1 LNHSIC
7 KFEIFEKSLGVSYD
21 GHNDAKRARRTCLSG
36 IEGMRQRQVLALAIL
51 VVKAES
57 DGGSFGE
64 FGNSDKVNLVV
75 RLDLLVIGRVLE
87 VEGEHTL
94 LLEVGLV
101 DTSEGSGDDSGSSE
115 ETGFE
120 SGVFSGR
127 SLTVVLIVHMEMASV
142 HSARWS
148 EKGRKGE
155 KGDENSSPRLR

>member
-1 LNHSIC
+1 MGKL
-7 KFEIFEKSLGVSYD
+7 EI
-21 GHNDAKRARRTCLSG
+21 
-36 IEGMRQRQVLALAIL
+36 LALTIL

-57 DGGSFGE
+57 NGGSFGE
-64 FGNSDKVNLVV
+64 FSNSDKVDLVI

-101 DTSEGSGDDSGSSE
+101 DTSEGSGDDSSSSE

-127 SLTVVLIVHMEMASV
+127 SLTVVLYDREGCTSV
-142 HSARWS
+142 SSAKES
-148 EKGRKGE
+148 EKREKHKRKE
-155 KGDENSSPRLR
+155 KLTSSPITTHPTPESRY

>member
-1 LNHSIC
+1 
-7 KFEIFEKSLGVSYD
+7 
-21 GHNDAKRARRTCLSG
+21 
-36 IEGMRQRQVLALAIL
+36 MRKTDVLALAIL
-51 VVKAES
+51 VVDAES

-64 FGNSDKVNLVV
+64 FSNSDKVDLVV

-115 ETGFE
+115 ETGLK

-127 SLTVVLIVHMEMASV
+127 SLTVVLIDHMEMTSI
-142 HSARWS
+142 HSARYS

-155 KGDENSSPRLR
+155 KGEEKSSPRLR